1 MGRKLNKKELFVVE
15 NYTVSFFLHERVINK
30 YLVTTLKL

>member
-15 NYTVSFFLHERVINK
+15 NYTVSLFLNERVMNK
-30 YLVTTLKL
+30 YLVATLKL